1 MSIFKKVLKAT
12 IKTATLP
19 IDVVKDVAT
28 GGGVLTEKNE
38 SYTINKAQEI
48 LDALEELGDEV
59 DDL

>member
-1 MSIFKKVLKAT
+1 MSIFKKGLKAV

-28 GGGVLTEKNE
+28 IGGLSTDQDDP
-38 SYTINKAQEI
+38 YTKQKLEGI
-48 LDALEELGDEV
+48 LEALEELGDEV